1 MMCYDSGMQ
10 KNNEK
15 GSALTL
21 VIAGTFSFFAVL
33 AVVLWYFFSYAP
45 EQRRLEGVQAI
56 EAVREQEQA
65 GKEDIGTP
73 LAGTVKICTKQEGE
87 IIVRYYLNGPRVRVA
102 ELTTTLS
109 RVSIWDGELLARY
122 DANGSKKWFKVPD
135 AEVAAFHELVAALKA
150 DASFTCEE
158 RTFDAL
164 HFKRIDDPLALE
176 K

>member
-109 RVSIWDGELLARY
+109 RVRNKYDSNDTTDVSSRACRHEHASRALCRHISWILRSDAR
-122 DANGSKKWFKVPD
+122 
-135 AEVAAFHELVAALKA
+135 
-150 DASFTCEE
+150 ASN
-158 RTFDAL
+158 RTQQSMRSA
-164 HFKRIDDPLALE
+164 I
-176 K
+176 